1 MKPSCLLAA
10 TAVVFCSVAAFAAEG
25 LEQRIARVMA
35 LKGGEVSSLKATLHT
50 KADPEGKDP
59 LAIWRAEAKEKV
71 ELKDAFVR
79 IDFTLVPEKGCDIKC
94 RAELPLLAESAQ
106 ASLKQIGADVDI
118 NCTANRREFLKDMT
132 SWDIYA
138 SALVT
143 APSGDPQYFFTTS
156 QSSNPDLF
164 SNTFMKSIGRPSDHV
179 AHNPTLVYSPNGA
192 SHEKS
197 PGAMSVPMRMLMV
210 S

>member
-94 RAELPLLAESAQ
+94 RAELPLPEKWDGRMWGQGNSGRAG
-106 ASLKQIGADVDI
+106 SL
-118 NCTANRREFLKDMT
+118 
-132 SWDIYA
+132 
-138 SALVT
+138 
-143 APSGDPQYFFTTS
+143 PSLNWHAAKMELPVPPID
-156 QSSNPDLF
+156 
-164 SNTFMKSIGRPSDHV
+164 KSIRTTAKAG
-179 AHNPTLVYSPNGA
+179 TF
-192 SHEKS
+192 
-197 PGAMSVPMRMLMV
+197 
-210 S
+210 